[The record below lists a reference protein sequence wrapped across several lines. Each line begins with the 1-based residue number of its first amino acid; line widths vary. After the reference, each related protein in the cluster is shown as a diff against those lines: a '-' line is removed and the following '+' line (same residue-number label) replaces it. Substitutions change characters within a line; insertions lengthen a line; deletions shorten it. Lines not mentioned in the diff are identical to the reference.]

1 MSRSDS
7 PDSAELSVLLRS
19 MFKTCDE
26 FYVGRVP
33 AGKLLDYLLKLVDV
47 PLLSKWKIDELSRM
61 LDPQQDNR

>member
-1 MSRSDS
+1 
-7 PDSAELSVLLRS
+7 